1 MIRTSRLAA
10 LASAFGSLSAA
21 AALAFLVS
29 GASAAPAWGRST
41 PPCQPYS
48 ATANDAATS
57 PAGPFVG
64 IENITLGN
72 TTYSDVPTV
81 TTILAPLTPE
91 GNSGVLTTT
100 TSHAIALPSGTITTT
115 DDAHLIPTQTP
126 GVYKLVSH
134 LVITGGATGELE
146 LQGTLNL
153 GTLSAGNRRR
163 HRLRTRLTPGT
174 SSPALAPVGRDD
186 LARRAQ

>member
-1 MIRTSRLAA
+1 M
-10 LASAFGSLSAA
+10 G
-21 AALAFLVS
+21 
-29 GASAAPAWGRST
+29 
-41 PPCQPYS
+41 
-48 ATANDAATS
+48 
-57 PAGPFVG
+57 AGPFVG
-64 IENITLGN
+64 IENITIGN

-81 TTILAPLTPE
+81 TTILASLTPE
-91 GNSGVLTTT
+91 GNSCVLTTT

-115 DDAHLIPTQTP
+115 DDAHLIATQTP

-153 GTLSAGNRRR
+153 GTLSAEGTVVGTVCGLGRP
-163 HRLRTRLTPGT
+163 RTRSL
-174 SSPALAPVGRDD
+174 ALAPVGRDD

>member
-1 MIRTSRLAA
+1 M
-10 LASAFGSLSAA
+10 
-21 AALAFLVS
+21 
-29 GASAAPAWGRST
+29 T
-41 PPCQPYS
+41 PP
-48 ATANDAATS
+48 TS

-64 IENITLGN
+64 IENITIGS

-115 DDAHLIPTQTP
+115 DDAHLIPTRTP
-126 GVYKLVSH
+126 GVYKLASH

-153 GTLSAGNRRR
+153 GTLSAQ
-163 HRLRTRLTPGT
+163 GT
-174 SSPALAPVGRDD
+174 VVGTVCG
-186 LARRAQ
+186 LG